1 MASLKQWFVV
11 LAVGVMLM
19 VGLTN
24 CVVAPGPGPSGYVVA
39 PPAVVIQPYR
49 PYPYYYP
56 YQYYRPYRPYG
67 GWYPHRHRW

>member
-11 LAVGVMLM
+11 IAMGGMLV

-24 CVVAPGPGPSGYVVA
+24 CVVAPAPVASGYVVA
-39 PPAVVIQPYR
+39 PPAVVIRPYR

-56 YQYYRPYRPYG
+56 YQYYRPYRPHR
-67 GWYPHRHRW
+67 GWYPYHHRW